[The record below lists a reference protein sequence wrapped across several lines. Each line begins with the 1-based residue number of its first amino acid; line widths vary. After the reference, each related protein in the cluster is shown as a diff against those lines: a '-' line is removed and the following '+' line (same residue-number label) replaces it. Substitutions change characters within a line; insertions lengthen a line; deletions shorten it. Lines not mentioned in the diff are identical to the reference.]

1 MRIYEQITEY
11 KLSKRLTNAEMGEL
25 IGKSGEAFRMAL
37 KRKSL
42 SQLELEKIKSLFD
55 ESNNISNQM
64 VSEPMAVFATKSGNR
79 FEELKNGKFILYTK
93 VVPVKAQASY
103 ISSYQDADFIDDLT
117 EVSWIVDRVVKGAYR
132 AFEIMNDSMNDGSI
146 NSVPDGCFVLG
157 RELGKHLWKDG
168 IRFNQYDKWIIV
180 HQDTVMCKQIIDHDI
195 EKGTITLHSFNPS
208 PEYQEYTI
216 IIKKG
221 SLNTEVKKVILK
233 ESMNLWME
241 LMAEAGPD
249 DFIFSD
255 QLAPGP
261 KHKKRAYITQKWKR
275 QVKDAL
281 NLEPD
286 LYSLKHSL
294 LDSLPLDLASK
305 MASHTSS
312 NTTAIYRVNQ
322 EKRDREVLKNL
333 QIKFN

>member
-1 MRIYEQITEY
+1 MDLKAVLKKKKIAGFSWEQLAQGLAI
-11 KLSKRLTNAEMGEL
+11 
-25 IGKSGEAFRMAL
+25 SGDGLRMAFKRGKVDSVYIEILNKDLDAAIASSKEISEHIEQL
-37 KRKSL
+37 KDSYV
-42 SQLELEKIKSLFD
+42 
-55 ESNNISNQM
+55 N
-64 VSEPMAVFATKSGNR
+64 EPSAVFATKSGNR

-208 PEYQEYTI
+208 PEYQDFTI
-216 IIKKG
+216 
-221 SLNTEVKKVILK
+221 SLNEV
-233 ESMNLWME
+233 N
-241 LMAEAGPD
+241 
-249 DFIFSD
+249 
-255 QLAPGP
+255 QL
-261 KHKKRAYITQKWKR
+261 YNIVKR
-275 QVKDAL
+275 QID
-281 NLEPD
+281 
-286 LYSLKHSL
+286 
-294 LDSLPLDLASK
+294 
-305 MASHTSS
+305 
-312 NTTAIYRVNQ
+312 
-322 EKRDREVLKNL
+322 
-333 QIKFN
+333 